1 MKKLKADSLLLKN
14 ATVITFDKAA
24 KKQDILIQRGKI
36 KDIGSIDAADF
47 SGTVLDLTDHVISPG
62 LMDMHVHLR
71 EPGREDEET
80 IESGCAAAAAGGFTA
95 VAAMPNTFPP
105 CDTQEIVKFLLER
118 SANELVNVHPIA
130 TISKKRQGKEI
141 SEMADL
147 KRAGAVAFSDDGGPV
162 TNTLVMRYALQ
173 YANMLQ
179 TLIID
184 HSEDPHLFKDGH
196 MNEGVMSTR
205 LGIQGIPNAAE
216 SSMIARNIE
225 LVKLTGGALHV
236 AHISAAESV
245 ELVRRAKA
253 EGLPVTCEVTPHHLI
268 FSDEDLTTFDTHL
281 KMNPPLRSKKD
292 IEALKAALQDG
303 TIDVIASDHAPHS
316 IEEKDVEFE
325 AAPFGITGLETM
337 LGAILQHIVEP
348 GILELEQAL
357 YKMCI
362 GPRHVLNLPVPQ
374 MTVGKAAELSIFAPN
389 QSWTV
394 DPHAMQSQS
403 INTPFGGHTLPGAV
417 FGVVNNGM
425 FWQNTD

>member
-1 MKKLKADSLLLKN
+1 
-14 ATVITFDKAA
+14 
-24 KKQDILIQRGKI
+24 
-36 KDIGSIDAADF
+36 
-47 SGTVLDLTDHVISPG
+47 
-62 LMDMHVHLR
+62 
-71 EPGREDEET
+71 
-80 IESGCAAAAAGGFTA
+80 
-95 VAAMPNTFPP
+95 
-105 CDTQEIVKFLLER
+105 
-118 SANELVNVHPIA
+118 
-130 TISKKRQGKEI
+130 
-141 SEMADL
+141 MADL
-147 KRAGAVAFSDDGGPV
+147 KRAGAVAFSDDGNPV
-162 TNTLVMRYALQ
+162 INTLVMRYALQ

-179 TLIID
+179 TPIID

-236 AHISAAESV
+236 AHISTAESV

-268 FSDEDLTTFDTHL
+268 FSDDDLTTFDTNL

-292 IEALKAALQDG
+292 IEASKAALKDG
-303 TIDVIASDHAPHS
+303 TVDVIASDHAPHS

-348 GILELEQAL
+348 GILDLQQAL
-357 YKMCI
+357 HKMCI
-362 GPRHVLNLPVPQ
+362 APRQVLNLPVPKIA
-374 MTVGKAAELSIFAPN
+374 VGEAAELTIFAPN
-389 QSWTV
+389 QTWTV

-403 INTPFGGHTLPGAV
+403 LNTPFGGQNLPGAV
-417 FGVVNNGM
+417 FGVINNGM
-425 FWQNTD
+425 FWQNREE